1 MVHLP
6 WGTPMRPPPEPDLPL
21 PAAPLP
27 QQGISPTSSG
37 PFSGSRCTSSR
48 MPSLKAASTV
58 SVTVVSEPPT
68 RQRRQRAPGAEG
80 RPQPPVLCC
89 RHLPVPD
96 HLVQQLHRL
105 ACHLLWLQLRVGSG
119 GGAQGP
125 RISLRPPAS
134 SLAFHHLAR
143 VGWTCLALWTC
154 GHTIPCPC
162 PRRSSVQWE
171 TAVQGLLHY
180 M

>member
-1 MVHLP
+1 MER
-6 WGTPMRPPPEPDLPL
+6 GQAG
-21 PAAPLP
+21 PAQTAPRAP
-27 QQGISPTSSG
+27 VPTQ
-37 PFSGSRCTSSR
+37 
-48 MPSLKAASTV
+48 AASTV

-143 VGWTCLALWTC
+143 VGWTCLPSGLVATPPSAHVPAGHLCSGRQLCRASCTTCESGSWAL
-154 GHTIPCPC
+154 GGDSD
-162 PRRSSVQWE
+162 R
-171 TAVQGLLHY
+171 GLSA
-180 M
+180 

>member
-1 MVHLP
+1 MLHPRPRGHPKCHWPESEP
-6 WGTPMRPPPEPDLPL
+6 WTGLRGWVERGQAG
-21 PAAPLP
+21 PAQTAPHAP
-27 QQGISPTSSG
+27 VPTQ
-37 PFSGSRCTSSR
+37 
-48 MPSLKAASTV
+48 AASTV